1 MRRFWKEQE
10 LVDMK
15 FLFEDFITELQEA
28 IDLSDIPEITD
39 FSEGHL
45 RNSKT

>member
-1 MRRFWKEQE
+1 
-10 LVDMK
+10 MK

-28 IDLSDIPEITD
+28 IDLSDIPEIID